1 MKFQKAIFV
10 VGCIT
15 KIIIGY
21 VIIVYTI
28 IVLQAIVFQ
37 RQRFFTNTTH
47 LKRKITPD
55 MKGEICNRK

>member
-21 VIIVYTI
+21 VITI
-28 IVLQAIVFQ
+28 IVVWAIVLQ
-37 RQRFFTNTTH
+37 GQGFFTKHHTIKEKN
-47 LKRKITPD
+47 
-55 MKGEICNRK
+55 NA